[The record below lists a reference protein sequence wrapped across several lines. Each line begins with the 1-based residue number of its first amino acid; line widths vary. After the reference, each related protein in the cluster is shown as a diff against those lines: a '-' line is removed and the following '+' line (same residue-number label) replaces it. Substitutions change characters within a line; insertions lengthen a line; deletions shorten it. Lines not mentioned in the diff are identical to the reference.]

1 MLVPPC
7 EEFEFFSDAGA
18 DEGFEGFCIK
28 GFCGGFFVGG
38 EFCVQLSDAFAD
50 GSAVSEGDCDG
61 FFVEADDFGG
71 HDACTVFCVRG
82 YMLQFVTGVLL
93 ICYNL

>member
-38 EFCVQLSDAFAD
+38 ASMLRMPSLTVLPCLRAIAMAS
-50 GSAVSEGDCDG
+50 SSRRMTLEGMMLVL
-61 FFVEADDFGG
+61 FFV
-71 HDACTVFCVRG
+71 
-82 YMLQFVTGVLL
+82 
-93 ICYNL
+93 

>member
-1 MLVPPC
+1 MQVRMRVSRV
-7 EEFEFFSDAGA
+7 FVSRGFAAVFS
-18 DEGFEGFCIK
+18 
-28 GFCGGFFVGG
+28 
-38 EFCVQLSDAFAD
+38 L
-50 GSAVSEGDCDG
+50 AVSFASMLRMPSLTVLPCLRAIAMASYG

-82 YMLQFVTGVLL
+82 YMLQFVTGVLP